1 MNNIRRIDEKTV
13 EIDGQIYKVAKP
25 CEVIKK
31 KDKRFKPELGEDY
44 YYISDTVSVCYTPWK
59 NCPTDKKS
67 YSIGNCFRTK
77 EEAEFAIERLK
88 VLAELNEFTEPKDA
102 VYDGDRGHFHWY
114 MYYDIST
121 HTLQKGQCF
130 SKKYDCA
137 LFESESDIKNAVE
150 TIGEDRIKKY
160 LFGVEVTK

>member
-31 KDKRFKPELGEDY
+31 KDNRFKPELGEDY
-44 YYISDTVSVCYTPWK
+44 YYISDTVSVCYAPWK
-59 NCPTDKKS
+59 NYSTDKKS

-77 EEAEFAIERLK
+77 EEAEFAMEKLK
-88 VLAELNEFTEPKDA
+88 VLAELSEFTERKDA
-102 VYDGDRGHFHWY
+102 VYDGENYHWY
-114 MYYDIST
+114 MYYDISARK
-121 HTLQKGQCF
+121 LQKG
-130 SKKYDCA
+130 KAHHKYDCA
-137 LFESESDIKNAVE
+137 LFESESDIENAIE
-150 TIGEDRIKKY
+150 AIGKDRIKKY